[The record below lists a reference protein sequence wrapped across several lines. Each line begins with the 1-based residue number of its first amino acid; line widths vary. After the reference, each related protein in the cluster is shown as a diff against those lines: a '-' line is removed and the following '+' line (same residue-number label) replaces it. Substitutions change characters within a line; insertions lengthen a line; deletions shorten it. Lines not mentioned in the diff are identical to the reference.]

1 MSPVVVITRAQFEA
15 MDSMGALANGSE
27 LILLLNA
34 GGIEVEAEPVNP
46 RQLRWELEQ
55 VLTIRAEARMHGG
68 DDTTFAPVE
77 ILKMFDDALRRLTD

>member
-1 MSPVVVITRAQFEA
+1 MVITRAQFEA
-15 MDSMGALANGSE
+15 MNHMGALANGSE
-27 LILLLNA
+27 LILLLQA

-55 VLTIRAEARMHGG
+55 VLSIKVAARMHGE
-68 DDTTFAPVE
+68 DERTFERVE